1 MSKILSDFDS
11 RSVHDYM
18 EVEELPELDRDAFYM
33 NDNTSILG
41 FIEND
46 FEIQSSDQPQ
56 NHE

>member
-1 MSKILSDFDS
+1 MLSDFDN
-11 RSVHDYM
+11 RSLHNFM
-18 EVEELPELDRDAFYM
+18 KFSELKEVDSNAFFM